1 MVGVKEDYIRYAET
15 VSLLSW
21 KCGSKWMWFSCLI
34 NLRPCWCL
42 MYAINH
48 ALHWFWSEAF
58 ILFCPSQFIFQYIII
73 VLFFSACY
81 QKLMVWM
88 ISQYLSYIC
97 TLEGD
102 AYGTNFPLLYF
113 VINIFMMKIDAYG
126 EFISSVATHGHYA
139 SVDCK
144 KNQIMLSPPQG
155 DPKYNKRCNCIL
167 QKAYQLEHKRQRN
180 WTS

>member
-1 MVGVKEDYIRYAET
+1 MLGMLDWFGSWICDAFYSNATMVGVKEDYIRYAQI

-88 ISQYLSYIC
+88 IFQYLSYIC

-144 KNQIMLSPPQG
+144 KEPDHVKPSTRRSQVQ
-155 DPKYNKRCNCIL
+155 
-167 QKAYQLEHKRQRN
+167 
-180 WTS
+180 